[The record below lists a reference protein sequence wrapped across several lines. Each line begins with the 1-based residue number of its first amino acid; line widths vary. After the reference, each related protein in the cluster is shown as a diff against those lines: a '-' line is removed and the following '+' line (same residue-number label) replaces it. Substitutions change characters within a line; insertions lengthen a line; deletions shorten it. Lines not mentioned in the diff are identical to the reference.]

1 VASIERTG
9 FGGRACARLSVALRV
24 SLLAL
29 PAFAAVPAA
38 FPQAGE
44 PGGALMIRSLKFE
57 GNESFQEPIL
67 AASIATT
74 NSSWFA
80 RSGLVRWIGF
90 GTVRYLS
97 ERELRV
103 DIRRLKLFYAIHGFL
118 EARIDTTVVRTEREA
133 HITFTI
139 QEGEPLRV
147 TSFQLLGLDSLE
159 RPGELLN
166 DLPLRPGDIYD
177 RVLFLASADTISL
190 RMQDRGYPWVRV
202 FRRQEVDSAQRRAV
216 VSLLVEPGRL
226 ASIGAVRVT
235 GTNAVDS
242 SFVREK
248 LATEPGRTYS
258 GKDLSDSRLRLYRS
272 DLFRYVSVEPD
283 SAAIPSDSATVPLL
297 VSVTEGPLYRV
308 RAASGYGTDDCFRLG
323 VGWLSRNA
331 FGRGQ
336 AFEVSGQ
343 LSKLGVGDP
352 TSFGPT
358 RDFLCGRL
366 SEDSLGSGK
375 VNYAAAVSLRRPVF
389 ISPSNALTVAL
400 FAERRSEFGV
410 YRREDVGGSVTLTR
424 ETAARV
430 PVSLTYRLS
439 YGATEAQ
446 PVSFCAFFNA
456 CTEDDIAQL
465 RERRLIA
472 VMTLGIQ
479 KASLN
484 NPLDPLR
491 GSAFSFEV
499 AHSSRIVGSSEFARF
514 TRLVGDAVWYY
525 PIGRMVVA
533 AHARVGAVLAPQLSL
548 EAGAGNFV
556 PPEQRFYAGGA
567 NDVRGFRRNELG
579 PIVYTVPVVDS
590 TIDRYRDSTV
600 AIADDSLGFSPTGAN
615 TLIVGNLELRVPSPV
630 FANQVR
636 LGFFVDAGAV
646 WDRGTDRPVGAQ
658 LRITP
663 GMGIRY
669 TTPLGPGR
677 LDVAYN
683 GYARPVGRLYGLR
696 EGTREVELLRERF
709 QPSERGSKFVL
720 QLSIGHAF

>member
-1 VASIERTG
+1 M
-9 FGGRACARLSVALRV
+9 VALRV
-24 SLLAL
+24 SFLAL
-29 PAFAAVPAA
+29 VACVAVPEA

-67 AASIATT
+67 EASIATT

-90 GTVRYLS
+90 GTVRYLN
-97 ERELRV
+97 ERELRRDV
-103 DIRRLKLFYAIHGFL
+103 RRLRVFYLVHGYL
-118 EARIDTTVVRTEREA
+118 EAKVDTTVVRTEREA
-133 HITFTI
+133 HITFRI
-139 QEGEPLRV
+139 EEGEPVRV
-147 TSFQLLGLDSLE
+147 RKFEVLGLDTVSRVSDLLE
-159 RPGELLN
+159 
-166 DLPLRPGDIYD
+166 DLPLRPGDVYD
-177 RVLFLASADTISL
+177 RLLFLATADTLSL
-190 RMQDRGYPWVRV
+190 RMQDRGYPWVRISV
-202 FRRQEVDSAQRRAV
+202 TQQVIDSVARLADLTL
-216 VSLLVEPGRL
+216 SIDPGRQ
-226 ASIGAVRVT
+226 ATIGAVRVQ
-235 GTNAVDS
+235 GVRQVDS
-242 SFVREK
+242 AFVRK
-248 LATEPGRTYS
+248 TLATETGRLYS
-258 GKDLSDSRLRLYRS
+258 GKDLEDSRLRLYRS
-272 DLFRYVSVEPD
+272 DLFRYVTVNPD
-283 SAAIPSDSATVPLL
+283 SAALSDSTVVPLL
-297 VSVTEGPLYRV
+297 VTVNEGYLYRV
-308 RAASGYGTDDCFRLG
+308 RAATGYGTDDCFRLG
-323 VGWLSRNA
+323 LGWLSRNM
-331 FGRGQ
+331 FGGGQ

-343 LSKLGVGDP
+343 LSKIGVGEP

-389 ISPSNALTVAL
+389 LSPSNALTMAL

-410 YRREDVGGSVTLTR
+410 YRREDIGGSVTLTR

-430 PVSLTYRLS
+430 PLSLSYRLS

-472 VMTLGIQ
+472 VLTAGVQ
-479 KASLN
+479 KATLN
-484 NPLDPLR
+484 NPLDPFR

-499 AHSSRIVGSSEFARF
+499 AHSSRLVGSSEFARF
-514 TRLVGDAVWYY
+514 TRVVGDVAWYY
-525 PIGRMVVA
+525 PIGRMVIA
-533 AHARVGAVLAPQLSL
+533 AHARAGVVLAPQLSL
-548 EAGAGNFV
+548 EAGEGNFV

-579 PIVYTVPVVDS
+579 PIVYTVPVSDS
-590 TIDRYRDSTV
+590 TIDRFRDSTTT
-600 AIADDSLGFSPTGAN
+600 IPDDSLGFSPTGGN
-615 TLIVGNLELRVPSPV
+615 TLIVGNLELRVPSPI
-630 FANQVR
+630 FSNAMR

-646 WDRGTDRPVGAQ
+646 WDRGGDRPVGAQ

-663 GMGIRY
+663 GAGIRY

-683 GYARPVGRLYGLR
+683 GYDRPVGRLYGLR
-696 EGTREVELLRERF
+696 EGTREVELLRDRF
-709 QPSERGSKFVL
+709 QPSERGSPFVL